1 MRKHPPVFLLVRKAN
16 HDYQIPNSKH
26 IIPEGMQ
33 VIIPTMA
40 FQFDKEY
47 FEKPDEFNPEHFN
60 AEQTSQRPN
69 LAFLPFGNL
78 LKYFL
83 RSI

>member
-1 MRKHPPVFLLVRKAN
+1 
-16 HDYQIPNSKH
+16 
-26 IIPEGMQ
+26 MQ

-69 LAFLPFGNL
+69 LAFLPFGKFINE
-78 LKYFL
+78 FIL